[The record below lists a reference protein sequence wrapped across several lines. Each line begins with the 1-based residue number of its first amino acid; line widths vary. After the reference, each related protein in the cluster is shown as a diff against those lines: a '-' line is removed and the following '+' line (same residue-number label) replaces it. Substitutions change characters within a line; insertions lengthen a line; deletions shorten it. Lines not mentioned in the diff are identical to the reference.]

1 MDMCRG
7 GYGAYIGQWMMEI
20 ELISKRKRERG
31 QRKFMDV
38 VKKNMKRI
46 GVAEEDAENRV
57 RWRQIICCGEP

>member
-1 MDMCRG
+1 
-7 GYGAYIGQWMMEI
+7 MEI

>member
-7 GYGAYIGQWMMEI
+7 GYGAYVRQWMMEI
-20 ELISKRKRERG
+20 ELISKKKRERG

-38 VKKNMKRI
+38 VKNMKRI